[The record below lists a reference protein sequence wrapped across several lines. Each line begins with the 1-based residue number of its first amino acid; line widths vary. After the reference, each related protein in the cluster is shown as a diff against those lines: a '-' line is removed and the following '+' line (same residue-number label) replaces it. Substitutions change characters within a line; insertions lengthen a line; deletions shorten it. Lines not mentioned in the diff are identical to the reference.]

1 MSSGYSRLSVL
12 RALACSVLFVGC
24 TGTVPDQNQTKRE
37 TGNDEPS
44 QVPGGKSSGSVTQG
58 NPGTIEGSV
67 VRKGGKNTIPAFDT
81 ALVNDATLVAEG
93 DRQRPS
99 ARIDVAGRR
108 FVYDWHPRVGQR
120 GRCFVG
126 TRPDSPWRAARG
138 RQLRQ
143 RSVL

>member
-67 VRKGGKNTIPAFDT
+67 VREGRKNTIPAFDA
-81 ALVNDATLVAEG
+81 ALVNDATLVADFKEPSEQDLALLKKLA
-93 DRQRPS
+93 DRGLLIATAPIMNE
-99 ARIDVAGRR
+99 AD
-108 FVYDWHPRVGQR
+108 
-120 GRCFVG
+120 
-126 TRPDSPWRAARG
+126 AARSW
-138 RQLRQ
+138 QQ
-143 RSVL
+143 